1 MTKYFVI
8 ISSTLYVNHSS
19 GWCLF
24 NGSYKTWYT
33 KINSQLAML
42 FWYQIYPCCSPLS
55 LVISNEQGFRKLFLP
70 WLSCRSW
77 QDKPSTSRYQ
87 ATCGTQNSNSRR
99 RREISSHEKRF
110 KQKSFKMIWTNAR
123 KNVNTHKAVLHYLL
137 SKTDQPWKS
146 KMPHSLIGDDVWWL
160 TLLSLKIQWIKYA
173 ILIFFTWFCYNLKW
187 NLS

>member
-19 GWCLF
+19 DWCLF

-33 KINSQLAML
+33 KTNPQLAMML
-42 FWYQIYPCCSPLS
+42 WYRIYPCCSPLS
-55 LVISNEQGFRKLFLP
+55 LVISNEQSFRKLFLP

-87 ATCGTQNSNSRR
+87 ATCGTQNSNSRK

-110 KQKSFKMIWTNAR
+110 KQKSFKMIWTNTR
-123 KNVNTHKAVLHYLL
+123 KNVNTHTRHFYISCYPK
-137 SKTDQPWKS
+137 
-146 KMPHSLIGDDVWWL
+146 LINLG
-160 TLLSLKIQWIKYA
+160 
-173 ILIFFTWFCYNLKW
+173 NLKCLTVRRW
-187 NLS
+187 CLATDSYKISKETFLNVSWVINNWWHSKY